1 VTHTF
6 RFAQILSFSNEQL
19 VGQIA
24 SQRIMRATPGTKVFK
39 EISDVCGVT
48 HLGPH
53 VNSPPRV
60 AAGHFIASKSRTQRG
75 KRRS

>member
-1 VTHTF
+1 
-6 RFAQILSFSNEQL
+6 
-19 VGQIA
+19 
-24 SQRIMRATPGTKVFK
+24 MRATPGTKVFK

-53 VNSPPRV
+53 VNSPVRV
-60 AAGHFIASKSRTQRG
+60 AAGHFTASKSRTQRD